1 MERQEEQT
9 DTPQEELEQE
19 PTPDS
24 GGEGGEGDPGV
35 DSAEGEAAG
44 ELSEKVP
51 DEISGESDTPL
62 GATDEHSDAPGPHGT
77 GRLKE
82 GER

>member
-1 MERQEEQT
+1 MERDQEQA
-9 DTPQEELEQE
+9 DSPQEELEDE

-35 DSAEGEAAG
+35 DSAEGETG
-44 ELSEKVP
+44 SKMSESVP
-51 DEISGESDTPL
+51 EEISGGENTPL

-77 GRLKE
+77 GRLKD
-82 GER
+82 GES